1 MWEKIKSWFAFA
13 DLNKDNKVTA
23 EDLEV
28 AKAVVENNFKEANE
42 KINEVVTEVKD
53 VVAEVKTRVERVKE
67 EVTDVVIAAKEV
79 VNQSGDV
86 VAAVKGKERK
96 GRKKK

>member
-1 MWEKIKSWFAFA
+1 MWEKIKSWFGFA
-13 DLNKDNKVTA
+13 DLNKDNKITA

-28 AKAVVENNFKEANE
+28 ARAIAEKNFKEANE
-42 KINEVVTEVKD
+42 KINEVVEEVKE
-53 VVAEVKTRVERVKE
+53 VVAKVKTRAKRVKE
-67 EVTDVVIAAKEV
+67 ETADVVIAAKET
-79 VNQSGDV
+79 VNQVGDV

>member
-1 MWEKIKSWFAFA
+1 MWEKIKKWFGFL
-13 DLNKDNKVTA
+13 DLNKDGKVTA
-23 EDLEV
+23 EDLEF
-28 AKAVVENNFKEANE
+28 AKAIAEKTTKEA
-42 KINEVVTEVKD
+42 KEVIAKVE
-53 VVAEVKTRVERVKE
+53 TRVNRVKE

-79 VNQSGDV
+79 VNQAEDV